1 MANETLAHVKVGQL
15 PKDADW
21 SLTDGLSIGFAHA
34 LNDGGE
40 ADYALFDRQGRALA
54 VLNTVIASVNPGAGG
69 TQKVR
74 CANA

>member
-21 SLTDGLSIGFAHA
+21 SLTDGRSMRCAYA
-34 LNDGGE
+34 LNDGGM

-54 VLNTVIASVNPGAGG
+54 VLKTVIASVNLGASG
-69 TQKVR
+69 TRKVR

>member
-1 MANETLAHVKVGQL
+1 VANETLVHVKVGEL

-21 SLTDGLSIGFAHA
+21 SLTDGRSMRFAYA
-34 LNDGGE
+34 LNDGGK

-54 VLNTVIASVNPGAGG
+54 VLETKSASVNPGAGG
-69 TQKVR
+69 TRKVR

>member
-21 SLTDGLSIGFAHA
+21 SLTDGRSMRFAYA
-34 LNDGGE
+34 LNDGGK
-40 ADYALFDRQGRALA
+40 ADYALFDRQDRALA
-54 VLNTVIASVNPGAGG
+54 VLKTVIARVNPGAGG
-69 TQKVR
+69 TGKVR